1 MTILKFPFNY
11 YYIINNIHKKRYKK
25 LFILFYTFFWIYF
38 NLSTSYKSIEF
49 ADILL
54 NYVQVLSNYIEE
66 EIINSDLPEIKVD
79 EEINDYIKVIN
90 EYIVKNKIEKLEVK
104 LKEEI
109 NIMEKAKILDE
120 IMKLK
125 GVKQWLKK

>member
-1 MTILKFPFNY
+1 MARNEKI
-11 YYIINNIHKKRYKK
+11 
-25 LFILFYTFFWIYF
+25 
-38 NLSTSYKSIEF
+38 
-49 ADILL
+49 L
-54 NYVQVLSNYIEE
+54 NYVRTKVPYFPDNTIRLLVTEMYYYYDNYGIFTIADFLSYIHDKEE
-66 EIINSDLPEIKVD
+66 INKTFVEIINSDLPEIKVD

-120 IMKLK
+120 IKKLK
-125 GVKQWLKK
+125 GVKQ

>member
-1 MTILKFPFNY
+1 MY
-11 YYIINNIHKKRYKK
+11 YYYDNYGIFTIADFLSYIHDKEEINN
-25 LFILFYTFFWIYF
+25 TF
-38 NLSTSYKSIEF
+38 
-49 ADILL
+49 
-54 NYVQVLSNYIEE
+54 V
-66 EIINSDLPEIKVD
+66 EIINSDLPEMKVD

-125 GVKQWLKK
+125 GVKQ